1 MPTTWSN
8 RKDPALPDRLVPY
21 THHLFCICTNPSQV
35 TTRQR
40 FVLQSADSGYHAFS
54 VESRVPESPLRIA
67 SLLAS
72 ATEILYA
79 LGLGDNVVAISHEC
93 DFPASCT
100 TKPRVTR
107 ARINA
112 LASSGAIDAEVRTF
126 MASGEPLYAIDA
138 DLLSALHLD
147 LIVTQTH
154 CEVCAVSD
162 RDVRAILRDHS
173 ELRGAKVVSLN
184 PTTLDAVFHD
194 ILTIGAATDHAAA
207 AKAYLAKLHN
217 RINAIAARLT
227 AIPSRSRPTVACIEW
242 IDPLMVAANWM
253 PDLIARA
260 GGQPVLTSSGARS
273 TETPVEALRAA
284 NPDVII
290 VSPCGFDL
298 SRTLAETPALLRQ
311 PAWQELSAVRARRV
325 FAVDGNAYFN
335 RSGPRLVDTIEIL
348 AELIHPTIFPR
359 QLATPAVAAPCP
371 LSP

>member
-1 MPTTWSN
+1 MEPRTPKS
-8 RKDPALPDRLVPY
+8 
-21 THHLFCICTNPSQV
+21 S
-35 TTRQR
+35 
-40 FVLQSADSGYHAFS
+40 
-54 VESRVPESPLRIA
+54 LRIA

-72 ATEILYA
+72 ATEILYT

-100 TKPRVTR
+100 TKPRATR

-138 DLLSALHLD
+138 DLLSALHPD
-147 LIVTQTH
+147 LIVTQAH

-162 RDVRAILRDHS
+162 RDVRSVLRDRA
-173 ELRGAKVVSLN
+173 ELRATKVVSLN
-184 PTTLDAVFHD
+184 PTTLDAVFQD
-194 ILTIGAATDHAAA
+194 ILTIGAATDQAAMA
-207 AKAYLAKLHN
+207 EAYLAELRT
-217 RINAIAARLT
+217 RINVIAARLA

-260 GGQPVLTSSGARS
+260 GGQPLLTSSGARS
-273 TETPVEALRAA
+273 TETSWEALLAA
-284 NPDVII
+284 NPDVIV

-311 PAWQELSAVRARRV
+311 PAWPELNAVRARRV

-348 AELIHPTIFPR
+348 AELIHPSIFPR
-359 QLATPAVAAPCP
+359 HLATSAVAAPCP